1 MITKPFEQM
10 TACEIL
16 SNLKEARYNTMMGKQ
31 ISKIRYRS
39 DTGAEREMHYGNLN
53 NGELTAAIT
62 RYEGLCAL
70 ESGTPNSGR
79 RCFVGG
85 L

>member
-1 MITKPFEQM
+1 MIVKPFGEM

-39 DTGAEREMHYGNLN
+39 DTGAEREMHYGNMN
-53 NGELTAAIT
+53 NSELTSAIT
-62 RYEGLCAL
+62 RYEALCAI
-70 ESGTPNSGR
+70 ETGATPSGR